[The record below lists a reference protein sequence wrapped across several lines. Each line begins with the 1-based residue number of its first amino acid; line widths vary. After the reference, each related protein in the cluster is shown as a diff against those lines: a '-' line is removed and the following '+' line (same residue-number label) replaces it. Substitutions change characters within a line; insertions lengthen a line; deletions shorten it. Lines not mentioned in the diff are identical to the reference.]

1 MLRVIPKIVSA
12 VMAFIISL
20 LPVGTG
26 EPEAKCS
33 PEFSGTFLQ
42 SWMSSSWDDARWQT
56 EIADMQRAGIKYLI
70 LQDVANKAY
79 KSSGGGWSVYYDTD
93 LAVFDGAAK
102 APDVIEAALRNCKGT
117 DIKVFVGLAMFD
129 DFWTEGAMTGQ
140 YAEMCAVAA
149 DMAQE
154 IYGKYHSRYAENFY
168 GWYFTPEFNNILTC
182 QVNIGGMC
190 DGLNVIIDRINAL
203 DPSLPL
209 LLSPFYAEYLAAG
222 PVVTLANLVRIL
234 NTVHFRDGDIFA
246 PQDAVGALWVKE
258 ENLEKTWKIYS
269 EAVKTADAD
278 IKLWANCE
286 NFTLAFADTA
296 FDGIFTRPA
305 TENTEAVPATLDR
318 FTRQM
323 KTAAKYAENI
333 ITFSYNHYYSPELVS
348 PAYMEAYLDYAAN
361 GYVLESEAPTACEFG
376 KQAADGGVRLTWSPA
391 SDNFGIAYYRIE
403 KNGKFLTR
411 IETCYTVP
419 ELAYTDIGGTL
430 GDEYTITAFDVAGN
444 SSVTVTAK

>member
-1 MLRVIPKIVSA
+1 MFKLIPKIISA

-20 LPVGTG
+20 MPIGSG
-26 EPEAKCS
+26 KPQQKCS

-56 EIADMQRAGIKYLI
+56 EIDNMRQAGVKYLI

-79 KSSGGGWSVYYDTD
+79 KSSGGGWTVYYDTD
-93 LAVFDGAAK
+93 LAVFEDAAK

-149 DMAQE
+149 DMAEE
-154 IYGKYHSRYAENFY
+154 IYGKYYSRYSENFY

-190 DGLNVIIDRINAL
+190 RGLNEIIARIDAL
-203 DPSLPL
+203 NPSLPL
-209 LLSPFYAEYLAAG
+209 LWIREK
-222 PVVTLANLVRIL
+222 
-234 NTVHFRDGDIFA
+234 D
-246 PQDAVGALWVKE
+246 
-258 ENLEKTWKIYS
+258 LEMTWKLYS

-278 IKLWANCE
+278 IRLWANCE

-296 FDGIFTRPA
+296 IDGILTRPA

-348 PAYMEAYLDYAAN
+348 PAYIETYLDYVKN
-361 GYVLESEAPTACEFG
+361 GYVLEGEAPVMGGFRKSAV
-376 KQAADGGVRLTWSPA
+376 DGGVSLDWDAA

-411 IETCYTVP
+411 IETCYSSP
-419 ELAYTDIGGTL
+419 ELVYADIGGSV
-430 GDEYTITAFDVAGN
+430 GDEYTITAYDAAGN
-444 SSVTVTAK
+444 VSAAVTAK